1 MFTDGLSQITKYT
14 IEKIDK
20 VPQDAVIKVLEALL
34 QERELFWEFFVS
46 INRAVVVE
54 DTNGKV
60 LFHNPYAVKWGIID
74 KNTLVVSEEFRRVF
88 DEIKS
93 NFSEGML
100 TFETQRVVKV
110 KDIIVPSIMRERV
123 FEILCVASSS
133 PERCK
138 YMYLIN
144 DVTKKRKEELDE
156 NQKRVI
162 SSIDTLLT
170 GIAHE
175 LKNPLSSIYFHA
187 QVLKRSLED
196 VRNNEGRIRNS
207 VDVILYEVN
216 RLNKLINDFIQ
227 SLRPSRFVEKYE
239 DVNVIIKEVS
249 EMLLDDTNSKGIFLE
264 LVLDDSI
271 PELLCDREVIKI
283 LVLNLL
289 RNAIESIE
297 EGKSGRISVSTSI
310 ITKDGEDYIVISVK
324 DNGKGIPNE
333 IRHRIFEPYFTTKR
347 YGSGLGLS
355 IVYKIVKDYN
365 GFIEF
370 DSKEG
375 EGTEFRVYLPVG
387 DRLKKLTV

>member
-20 VPQDAVIKVLEALL
+20 VPQDAVVKVLEALL

-46 INRAVVVE
+46 INRAVIVE
-54 DTNGKV
+54 DANGKI
-60 LFHNPYAVKWGIID
+60 LFHNPYAVKWGVVD
-74 KNTLVVSEEFRRVF
+74 KNSLVVSDEFRKVF

-93 NFSEGML
+93 NFSSEIL
-100 TFETQRVVKV
+100 TFEVQRVVKV
-110 KDIIVPSIMRERV
+110 KDVIVPSIMRERV
-123 FEILCVASSS
+123 FEILCVASSL
-133 PERCK
+133 PEKRK
-138 YMYLIN
+138 YMYLLN
-144 DVTKKRKEELDE
+144 DVTERRKEELDE
-156 NQKRVI
+156 NQRRVM

-187 QVLKRSLED
+187 QVLKRSLENTKD
-196 VRNNEGRIRNS
+196 STRRITNS

-216 RLNKLINDFIQ
+216 RLNKLVNDFIQ

-239 DVNVIIKEVS
+239 DVNLIIREVS
-249 EMLLDDTNSKGIFLE
+249 EMLLEDVSSKGIFLE
-264 LVLDDSI
+264 LVLDDSV
-271 PELLCDREVIKI
+271 PEFLCDREVIKI
-283 LVLNLL
+283 LILNLL
-289 RNAIESIE
+289 RNAIEAIE
-297 EGKSGRISVSTSI
+297 EGRGGRILISTSATI
-310 ITKDGEDYIVISVK
+310 KDGEDYIVISVR
-324 DNGKGIPNE
+324 DSGKGIPDE
-333 IRHRIFEPYFTTKR
+333 IKHRIFEPYFTTKR